1 VPVGYNTKYC
11 SSCAKKKLFLIGK
24 RHSPERIEKRTLA
37 LREWAKTQVGIAH
50 YEKLGK
56 SNSDSLK
63 KHFLTARGKN
73 QIKRVAKI
81 QSKIIKERIKSG
93 KWTPNIHNRWT
104 RWDAKITIDG
114 VTKKFRSSW
123 EACFW
128 FCNQSFK
135 YEKIRIPNKDS
146 VVITDFVDE
155 SRKIIYEIKPKA
167 LYRKEK
173 NKINAIIK
181 WCQSNGYLFIWLNEY
196 NIMKYIDKQ
205 KFIGNVN
212 EPQLI
217 KMLKGIK

>member
-1 VPVGYNTKYC
+1 VG
-11 SSCAKKKLFLIGK
+11 KK
-24 RHSPERIEKRTLA
+24 HSQDRIQKQA
-37 LREWAKTQVGIAH
+37 SGLRGWAKTPDGIAH

-56 SNSDSLK
+56 SNSRTLK
-63 KHFLTARGKN
+63 KHFLTERGKN

-81 QSKIIKERIKSG
+81 QSKIIKDRIKNG
-93 KWTPNIHNRWT
+93 EWTPNIHNRWT
-104 RWDAKITIDG
+104 RWDAKITIG
-114 VTKKFRSSW
+114 NITKKFRSSW

-128 FCNQSFK
+128 FCNQSFE
-135 YEKIRIPNKDS
+135 YEKIRVHNKNS

-155 SRKIIYEIKPKA
+155 KNKIIYEIKPKA

-181 WCQSNGYLFIWLNEY
+181 WCQLNGYSFFWLNEH

-205 KFIGNVN
+205 KFVDSVN